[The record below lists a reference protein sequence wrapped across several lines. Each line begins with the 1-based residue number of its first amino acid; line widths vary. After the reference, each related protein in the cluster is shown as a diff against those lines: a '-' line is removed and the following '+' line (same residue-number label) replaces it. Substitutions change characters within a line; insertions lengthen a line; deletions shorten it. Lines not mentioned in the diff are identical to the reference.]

1 LQADGANFAEVSSCL
16 DHHQSLHNDGDTQ
29 SRLKTFHQGVHVMAT
44 AKKTSTT
51 KATATAAVKVVPAK
65 KATVKKAVKA
75 AAPVLVKTTPV
86 KAAAKPKASA
96 KPKAAPAAK
105 AVTLSL
111 EQRNHYVQ
119 VAAFYIAE
127 RRGFAA
133 GDPVADWS
141 AAEQEV
147 DRLIAS
153 GQFNNAKD

>member
-1 LQADGANFAEVSSCL
+1 
-16 DHHQSLHNDGDTQ
+16 
-29 SRLKTFHQGVHVMAT
+29 MAT
-44 AKKTSTT
+44 AKKSVAA
-51 KATATAAVKVVPAK
+51 KAPVVTPVKVAAK
-65 KATVKKAVKA
+65 KAAAKKAVKPT
-75 AAPVLVKTTPV
+75 APAEVKPTPV
-86 KAAAKPKASA
+86 KAAAKPRAPA
-96 KPKAAPAAK
+96 KPKVVPATK
-105 AVTLSL
+105 AVALSL